1 MPDTSLFVYSV
12 AKRGNNVVGSHE
24 WEIREVSSRRF
35 EGRPVTAISTVS
47 PVSQTQLGILVSFSQ
62 LPTSEN
68 QELGDEVRVLQMS
81 VMHNH

>member
-1 MPDTSLFVYSV
+1 MPDTLLFVYSL

-35 EGRPVTAISTVS
+35 EERPVTAISTVW
-47 PVSQTQLGILVSFSQ
+47 PVSKTQLGILVSLSQ

-68 QELGDEVRVLQMS
+68 QELGDEVRILQMS
-81 VMHNH
+81 VENSH